1 MTAGLRSLH
10 HPLMSLEW
18 GGAFLS
24 PASWSWKMRL
34 SAFITEHM
42 EAILQEWEDFARTV
56 SIPGKPMDAKGLR
69 NHASLMLAA
78 MAKDLETE
86 QTAQQQL
93 EKSQGHAPE
102 NTAETAA
109 ESHAL
114 TRLTAGFTIDQMVSE
129 YRALRASVL
138 KLWMRTLTTD
148 SVCEMQDML
157 RFNEAIDQAMTESI
171 ASYTRAA
178 QASRDIFL
186 GILGHDLR
194 TPLGAIL
201 LASDVLL
208 RTDDLGQRATKL
220 SARIYSSVKRAN
232 RIVGDLL
239 DFTRSHLGHGI
250 PVQVEEIDLVPVCE
264 QIVDEASTFHL
275 DADITLATC
284 DSAAGRFDA
293 ARVEQV
299 FSNLISNAVH
309 HGDRKSPIAVSIE
322 STEEEVIFSVLNQG
336 QPIPADVLP
345 TIFNPLQRYT
355 LIGEAG
361 QSPNGGLGLGLHIAS
376 EIVDAH
382 QGQIQV
388 KSDSAGT
395 RFTVRLPKFAL
406 IRPEKT

>member
-1 MTAGLRSLH
+1 
-10 HPLMSLEW
+10 
-18 GGAFLS
+18 
-24 PASWSWKMRL
+24 MRL
-34 SAFITEHM
+34 SAFITEQM
-42 EAILQEWEDFARTV
+42 EPILQEWEDFARTV
-56 SIPGKPMDAKGLR
+56 NIPGKQMDSKGLR

-78 MAKDLETE
+78 MAQDLETV
-86 QTAQQQL
+86 QTAKQQFD
-93 EKSQGHAPE
+93 KSQGNAPS
-102 NTAETAA
+102 NVTETAA

-138 KLWMRTLTTD
+138 KQWMATLTRD
-148 SVCEMQDML
+148 STHEMQDML
-157 RFNEAIDQAMTESI
+157 RFNEAIDQAITESV

-178 QASRDIFL
+178 QTSRDIFL

-250 PVQVEEIDLVPVCE
+250 PVQLEQVDLVQICE

-275 DADITLATC
+275 DADIMLVTC
-284 DSAAGRFDA
+284 KSAVGNFDA
-293 ARVEQV
+293 SRIEQV

-309 HGDRKSPIAVSIE
+309 HGDRKSPISVSLE
-322 STEEEVIFSVLNQG
+322 CADEHVVFSVLNQG
-336 QPIPADVLP
+336 PPMPKDVLQ
-345 TIFNPLQRYT
+345 TIFQPLQRYADH
-355 LIGEAG
+355 GEAG
-361 QSPNGGLGLGLHIAS
+361 QPVSGGLGLGLHIAS
-376 EIVDAH
+376 EIVEAH
-382 QGQIQV
+382 KGQIEV
-388 KSDSAGT
+388 ESDSAGT
-395 RFTVRLPKFAL
+395 RFTVRLPKCSA
-406 IRPEKT
+406 